1 MKIIKSPFSYEV
13 IKILLIVNIKKVKS
27 YYKKNEN
34 GQDINIIA
42 IKTIC
47 LAVEVSKFTLKVVIF
62 NVIFELNF

>member
-42 IKTIC
+42 RKTIC

-62 NVIFELNF
+62 NVIF

>member
-27 YYKKNEN
+27 YYKKKNEN

-42 IKTIC
+42 RKTIC

-62 NVIFELNF
+62 NVIF

>member
-1 MKIIKSPFSYEV
+1 MKIIKSPFSYVV

-42 IKTIC
+42 RKTIC

>member
-27 YYKKNEN
+27 YYKKNYN

-42 IKTIC
+42 RKTIC

-62 NVIFELNF
+62 NVIFEINF

>member
-1 MKIIKSPFSYEV
+1 MKIIKSPFSYEI

-42 IKTIC
+42 RKTIC

>member
-42 IKTIC
+42 RKTIC

-62 NVIFELNF
+62 NVIFEINF

>member
-42 IKTIC
+42 RKTIC